1 MTAMTRTV
9 SGNHFRVLPR
19 TLSIDD
25 VMRMVDTEDGD
36 ILVQNNYSHELMRIF
51 QVLTELSREDESS
64 ISDETHMTRTVST
77 TSSADDN
84 SSQVS
89 EI

>member
-1 MTAMTRTV
+1 MSLRED
-9 SGNHFRVLPR
+9 
-19 TLSIDD
+19 LS
-25 VMRMVDTEDGD
+25 
-36 ILVQNNYSHELMRIF
+36 

-77 TSSADDN
+77 TSSVDDN
-84 SSQVS
+84 SSQVG